1 MRVIVYLYEIWNNG
15 NDERIKRGGIIMRK
29 KRMIGASCLILLLS
43 MIGYQ
48 TLAYYTA
55 ESTTTNVISTNYV
68 EMELYEEIKAD
79 GVNWEFIPIE
89 ETVSI
94 MPGDVVEQKAYVKN
108 TGSEDFYARVS
119 AEVSVVDADGEAL
132 SAEVVSLNIDTEN
145 WVLDEDGWYR
155 YINIVPA
162 GETTEAP
169 LFTDISFSTAMDN
182 SYIGCTITIVV
193 GSQSVQSTY
202 NEYDMEN
209 GETVL
214 DVEGFPESEVV
225 E

>member
-1 MRVIVYLYEIWNNG
+1 
-15 NDERIKRGGIIMRK
+15 MRK
-29 KRMIGASCLILLLS
+29 KRIICASCLIMLVEI
-43 MIGYQ
+43 MGYQ
-48 TLAYYTA
+48 TFAYFTA
-55 ESTTTNVISTNYV
+55 ESTATNVISTGYV

-79 GVNWEFIPIE
+79 GVNWEFIPIG

-94 MPGDVVEQKAYVKN
+94 MPGDVVEQKAYVTN

-119 AEVSVVDADGEAL
+119 AEVLVVDANGETL
-132 SAEVVSLNIDTEN
+132 SADAVSLNIDTDN

-155 YINIVPA
+155 YVDVVPV
-162 GETTEAP
+162 GETTANP
-169 LFTDISFSTAMDN
+169 LFTEVSFSTAMDN

-193 GSQSVQSTY
+193 GSQSVQSKY
-202 NEYDMEN
+202 NEYDIEN

-214 DVEGFPESEVV
+214 DVQGFPESEVV

>member
-1 MRVIVYLYEIWNNG
+1 MLVEI
-15 NDERIKRGGIIMRK
+15 M
-29 KRMIGASCLILLLS
+29 
-43 MIGYQ
+43 GYQ
-48 TLAYYTA
+48 TFAYFTA
-55 ESTTTNVISTNYV
+55 ESTATNVISTGYV

-79 GVNWEFIPIE
+79 GVNWEFIPIG

-94 MPGDVVEQKAYVKN
+94 MPGDVVEQKAYVTN

-119 AEVSVVDADGEAL
+119 AEVLVVDANGETL
-132 SAEVVSLNIDTEN
+132 SADAVSLNIDTDN

-155 YINIVPA
+155 YVDVVPV
-162 GETTEAP
+162 GETTANP
-169 LFTDISFSTAMDN
+169 LFTEVSFSTAMDN

-193 GSQSVQSTY
+193 GSQSVQSKY
-202 NEYDMEN
+202 NEYDIEN

-214 DVEGFPESEVV
+214 DVQGFPESEVV

>member
-1 MRVIVYLYEIWNNG
+1 
-15 NDERIKRGGIIMRK
+15 MRK
-29 KRMIGASCLILLLS
+29 KRIICTSCLIMLVAI
-43 MIGYQ
+43 IGYQ
-48 TLAYYTA
+48 TFAYFTA
-55 ESTTTNVISTNYV
+55 ESTTTNVISTGYV

-79 GVNWEFIPIE
+79 GVNWEFIPIG

-94 MPGDVVEQKAYVKN
+94 MPGDVVEQKAYVTN

-119 AEVSVVDADGEAL
+119 AEVLVVDANGETL
-132 SAEVVSLNIDTEN
+132 SADAVSLNIDTDN

-155 YINIVPA
+155 YVDVVPV
-162 GETTEAP
+162 GETTANP
-169 LFTDISFSTAMDN
+169 LFTEVSFSTAMDN

-193 GSQSVQSTY
+193 GSQSVQSKY
-202 NEYDMEN
+202 NEYDIEN

-214 DVEGFPESEVV
+214 DVQGFPESEAV